1 MNYLTNYYKN
11 LCEQLQERINILQ
24 ERINTP
30 EEIREMGKNKM
41 ADAMLE
47 LRKKLGASYL
57 SQEQLDQLA
66 DEHFMPFAKRAQA
79 RENLIKNA
87 TAELGGVAQA
97 GDVKTAQQIGDVLAD
112 MVKPGSYDYTT
123 GKRTKIAGG
132 ANLSAERAARENELS
147 QSEYE
152 SQRRRRDM
160 GYVTN
165 VPPNV
170 EAMRAFIRAGRG
182 QYQPPL
188 SQPEGPAGGM
198 HVTPQQY

>member
-152 SQRRRRDM
+152 TRKRLRDM
-160 GYVTN
+160 GSVTN
-165 VPPNV
+165 VPADT

-182 QYQPPL
+182 KYQPPL